1 MGLQQTLPQIC
12 HRDLDLPLVNEP
24 ILQKSKLIKNQ
35 LQVSQGKNKK
45 KKKTLR
51 TLRVKLLRSMQMI
64 KTKEIQVWRSRIKE
78 QPLKKGKVGKIVVA
92 GALNCCLNLL

>member
-35 LQVSQGKNKK
+35 VQVSQGKNKK
-45 KKKTLR
+45 KKKTTLR
-51 TLRVKLLRSMQMI
+51 MLRVKLLRSMQMI
-64 KTKEIQVWRSRIKE
+64 KTK
-78 QPLKKGKVGKIVVA
+78 
-92 GALNCCLNLL
+92 